1 MDFSE
6 YQKKS
11 RKTALYPA
19 IGKKYIYPTLG
30 LVGEAGELANKV
42 KKIFRD
48 NKGILDVERKDGISK
63 ELGDALWYISQIA
76 TELDLSL
83 DDVAAENIKRLIS
96 RKKRD
101 TLHGDGDNR

>member
-1 MDFSE
+1 MDFTE

-11 RKTALYPA
+11 RKTALYPE
-19 IGKKYIYPTLG
+19 IKEKYIYPTLG

-48 NKGILDVERKDGISK
+48 NEGLLDDLRKEGIAK
-63 ELGDALWYISQIA
+63 ELGDALWYIAQIA
-76 TELDLSL
+76 TELNLSL
-83 DDVAAENIKRLIS
+83 DEVAKQNIERLYSRQKRG
-96 RKKRD
+96 